1 MTADF
6 AQLYAQL
13 GIRADCSLDEFKQ
26 ACRRRIR
33 KQHPDVS
40 GPDPASTETQIPLS
54 ELLPLY
60 AKALRF
66 HRKHGRLPGAAPA
79 PAPAHARAVP
89 LRERSFATGASTTGT
104 PAPTPGAGAPR
115 TSLRGPL
122 LLIALAVGVVFI
134 VLNSSNDGA
143 PASQEPVHAAV
154 PTETQANAAPID
166 ELLEIGMDMETVRAI
181 QGEPMQKDGSEW
193 IYGPSWLRF
202 ERGHLVD
209 WYSSPLHALKTET
222 ASAPIEE
229 GEAEED
235 DAL

>member
-6 AQLYAQL
+6 AQLYSQL
-13 GIRADCSLDEFKQ
+13 GIRTDCSLEEFKQ

-33 KQHPDVS
+33 EQHPDVS
-40 GPDPASTETQIPLS
+40 GPDSASIATQIPLA

-79 PAPAHARAVP
+79 PPLARAVP
-89 LRERSFATGASTTGT
+89 LRDRPVAASASTMEPRA
-104 PAPTPGAGAPR
+104 PADEVPR
-115 TSLRGPL
+115 SSLRGPL
-122 LLIALAVGVVFI
+122 LLIALAVAGVFV
-134 VLNSSNDGA
+134 VLNSSNDDA
-143 PASQEPVHAAV
+143 AASQQPAHAAI
-154 PTETQANAAPID
+154 PTEAQAGAAPID
-166 ELLEIGMDMETVRAI
+166 ELLEIGMDMETVRQI
-181 QGEPMQKDGSEW
+181 QGEPMQQDGADW

-202 ERGHLVD
+202 ERGRLVD
-209 WYSSPLHALKTET
+209 WYSSPLHALKTAT
-222 ASAPIEE
+222 ASAPVEE

>member
-6 AQLYAQL
+6 AQLYSQL
-13 GIRADCSLDEFKQ
+13 GIRADCSLQEFKQ

-40 GPDPASTETQIPLS
+40 GPDTDSIATQIPLA

-79 PAPAHARAVP
+79 PAHARAVP
-89 LRERSFATGASTTGT
+89 LRERSFAAGASTTGT
-104 PAPTPGAGAPR
+104 PAPTPEAGAPR

-122 LLIALAVGVVFI
+122 LLITLAVAVVFV
-134 VLNSSNDGA
+134 VLNSSNDDA
-143 PASQEPVHAAV
+143 PARQEPAHAAV
-154 PTETQANAAPID
+154 ATDTQANAAPID
-166 ELLEIGMDMETVRAI
+166 ELLEIGMDMEAVLAI

-209 WYSSPLHALKTET
+209 WYSSPLHALKTAT
-222 ASAPIEE
+222 ASAPVEE
-229 GEAEED
+229 GEVEED